1 VVRAGLAGRPTG
13 SGPPDPPVPA
23 SSETLILSA
32 QISPGEMALYRLRDW
47 GEFKR
52 KARECGARTVFY
64 AVEDYP
70 LGRPPIS
77 LRLLFTCG
85 RDTYV
90 FSDFARGDHMAQT
103 GIPVRAQRGVP
114 YVFYEDV
121 RAFIQRE
128 LGPDVEV
135 VDFTMTTFL

>member
-1 VVRAGLAGRPTG
+1 M
-13 SGPPDPPVPA
+13 
-23 SSETLILSA
+23 TLH
-32 QISPGEMALYRLRDW
+32 RLRSW
-47 GEFKR
+47 EEFKQALVR
-52 KARECGARTVFY
+52 CRADCVFF

-70 LGRPPIS
+70 LGNPPIS

-103 GIPVRAQRGVP
+103 GIPIRAGGGLP
-114 YVFYEDV
+114 YVLKEDV
-121 RAFIQRE
+121 EAFLRRE
-128 LGPDVEV
+128 LGRPIQV